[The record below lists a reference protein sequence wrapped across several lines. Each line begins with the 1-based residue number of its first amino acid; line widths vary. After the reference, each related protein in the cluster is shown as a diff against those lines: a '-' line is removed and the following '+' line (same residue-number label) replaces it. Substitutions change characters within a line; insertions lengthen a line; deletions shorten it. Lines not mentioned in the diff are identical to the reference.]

1 MKSNKGLILGIIIF
15 IISIIAII
23 IFLLNQGKSQ
33 KQVENDKKIN
43 QENINASPT
52 PKKITDKPNTT
63 PVTENP
69 YVKLNPLSDG
79 RNIEIIIANLK
90 QSATEVDYELE
101 YQAGSLL
108 QGAFGM
114 IQLDTLPAKEKIL
127 FGSCSSGGR
136 CTYHENVKGGTLALK
151 FRGETNST
159 FKTDWKYIDNLKKET
174 EFSSQDGKFQITSDA
189 LKTNRFFTIYNT
201 PGYPVNQ
208 NYNVVS
214 EIYNLSVVAN
224 NKDKAQLTIRANTEG
239 ELKIVGYD
247 GANFKEY
254 ETKVDG
260 KMASAEVDLMELYFV
275 STLIKQ

>member
-1 MKSNKGLILGIIIF
+1 MSKTIF
-15 IISIIAII
+15 V
-23 IFLLNQGKSQ
+23 L
-33 KQVENDKKIN
+33 
-43 QENINASPT
+43 AS
-52 PKKITDKPNTT
+52 
-63 PVTENP
+63 
-69 YVKLNPLSDG
+69 
-79 RNIEIIIANLK
+79 
-90 QSATEVDYELE
+90 
-101 YQAGSLL
+101 
-108 QGAFGM
+108 F
-114 IQLDTLPAKEKIL
+114 
-127 FGSCSSGGR
+127 
-136 CTYHENVKGGTLALK
+136 LALAAGCQTNQK
-151 FRGETNST
+151 PHLRGVFFGGIGDYFLDPENLGKHQYKNGLTEKNGFVYTCQGGFIDIGHLRESADRT
-159 FKTDWKYIDNLKKET
+159 AYIAAITKKNIIKKET